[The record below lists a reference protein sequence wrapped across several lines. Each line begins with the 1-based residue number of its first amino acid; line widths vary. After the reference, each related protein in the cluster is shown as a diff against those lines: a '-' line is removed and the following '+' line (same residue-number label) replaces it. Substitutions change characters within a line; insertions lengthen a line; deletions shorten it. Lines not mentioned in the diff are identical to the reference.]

1 MKHILITTLLTV
13 ASLQTDAQGVPQ
25 YYFDTTGLW
34 MDYTYYPFDFQE
46 NVWENIYYKAD
57 FPAMPAQGFI
67 TDVYIKTWTT
77 TPVYSQ
83 LNGLKIKMGITTMKT
98 YPYSY
103 STSQFLA
110 QDSLLTTVFYDS
122 VYTLPVLLQPGDW
135 WHLSLPQ
142 PYAYSMLPL
151 PGDVPQNLIVQ
162 FSKADYNNA
171 APNFRFGT
179 VGELP
184 NDTTAKVGIL
194 VARNSTI
201 NQTSMPTIILDKMY
215 IGFNGYATSVNDP
228 DNITEISVFPNP
240 AKKRLFV
247 SSRITGAYAIYDITG
262 RLMLKGDS
270 VSKDGIDVHELPPGM
285 YLLTIGE
292 STARFMKEKGY

>member
-1 MKHILITTLLTV
+1 MKHLLIAILLTV
-13 ASLQTDAQGVPQ
+13 ASLQTNAQGTPQ
-25 YYFDTTGLW
+25 YVFDTTNLSIG
-34 MDYTYYPFDFQE
+34 YSFNPFDFQE
-46 NVWENIYYKAD
+46 NVWENIYYKND

-83 LNGLKIKMGITTMKT
+83 LNGLKIKMGITNMKT

-103 STSQFLA
+103 STSQFLT

-142 PYAYSMLPL
+142 PYPYSMLPL

-171 APNFRFGT
+171 APNFRFGS
-179 VGELP
+179 VGTYF
-184 NDTTAKVGIL
+184 NDTTKKRGIL
-194 VARNSTI
+194 VTKDNTN
-201 NQTSMPTIILDKMY
+201 NQYSIPRIVIAVMY
-215 IGFNGYATSVNDP
+215 IGFNGYATSVNYP
-228 DNITEISVFPNP
+228 DRITQISVFPNP
-240 AKKRLFV
+240 AQQRLFV
-247 SSRITGAYAIYDITG
+247 SSRLTGAYAIYDITG
-262 RLMLKGDS
+262 KLMLKGDS
-270 VSKDGIDVHELPPGM
+270 ISKDGINVHQLPAGM

-292 STARFMKEKGY
+292 STARFMKE

>member
-1 MKHILITTLLTV
+1 MKHILIAMLLTV
-13 ASLQTDAQGVPQ
+13 ASLQTKAQGTPQ
-25 YYFDTTGLW
+25 YPFDTIGRLIS
-34 MDYTYYPFDFQE
+34 YTYHPFDFQE
-46 NVWENIYYKAD
+46 NVWENIYYKTD

-67 TDVYIKTWTT
+67 TDVYIKTWTS

-83 LNGLKIKMGITTMKT
+83 LNGLKIKMGITNMKT

-103 STSQFLA
+103 STSQFLT

-142 PYAYSMLPL
+142 PYPYSMLPL

-228 DNITEISVFPNP
+228 DKITEISVFPNP
-240 AKKRLFV
+240 AQKRLFV

-262 RLMLKGDS
+262 GLRQKGYS
-270 VSKDGIDVHELPPGM
+270 VSKNGIDVHELSPGM

-292 STARFMKEKGY
+292 GTARFMKE